1 MGFFEE
7 LSGKITAGASNISN
21 SAKKMTETAKINSE
35 INSNTNQIEKLMK
48 SIGVAVKARLM
59 DDITDEEVLQLSAE
73 IDSLIA
79 RNSELNEQLKQ
90 LRGYSKC
97 LNCGKD
103 LTADS
108 LYCPYCG
115 TKVEKP
121 VAAEADETEG
131 AAGEVSVE
139 EVKSAPS
146 HKVCPECGF
155 IEAPDAV
162 FCSSCGARI
171 DNK

>member
-35 INSNTNQIEKLMK
+35 INSNTNQIDKLMK

-59 DDITDEEVLQLSAE
+59 DDITDEEVLQLSSE
-73 IDSLIA
+73 IDALIA

-90 LRGYSKC
+90 LRGFSKC

-103 LTADS
+103 LTTDS
-108 LYCPYCG
+108 LFCPYCG

-121 VAAEADETEG
+121 VAETAAESGEEG
-131 AAGEVSVE
+131 SGE
-139 EVKSAPS
+139 EVKSSPS